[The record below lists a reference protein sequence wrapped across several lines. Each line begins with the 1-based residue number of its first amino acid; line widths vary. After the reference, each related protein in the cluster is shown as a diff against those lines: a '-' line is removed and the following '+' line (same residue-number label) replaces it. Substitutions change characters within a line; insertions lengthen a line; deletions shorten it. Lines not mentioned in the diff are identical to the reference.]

1 MKCCA
6 SQTISTVKPAPA
18 PAPPPARDAREAAV
32 AFEAL
37 LFQETLKPLS
47 KSLGFFGDAAT
58 GACAQAIARE
68 AHGGIIDRLAQLF
81 ATETPR

>member
-6 SQTISTVKPAPA
+6 PQTTSTANPAAVPQ
-18 PAPPPARDAREAAV
+18 PARDAAV

-37 LFQETLKPLS
+37 LFQEALKPLS
-47 KSLGFFGDAAT
+47 QSLGFFGDAAT
-58 GACAQAIARE
+58 GACAQSLARE
-68 AHGGIIDRLAQLF
+68 AHGGIIDRLTQLF

>member
-6 SQTISTVKPAPA
+6 SQTTSTAEPAAA
-18 PAPPPARDAREAAV
+18 PQPTRDAREAAV

-37 LFQETLKPLS
+37 LFQEALKPLS
-47 KSLGFFGDAAT
+47 QSLGFFGDAAT
-58 GACAQAIARE
+58 GACAQALARE
-68 AHGGIIDRLAQLF
+68 THGGIVARLTQLF

>member
-6 SQTISTVKPAPA
+6 SQTTSTANPV
-18 PAPPPARDAREAAV
+18 PPPQPPHDARDAAV

-37 LFQETLKPLS
+37 LFQAALKPLS
-47 KSLGFFGDAAT
+47 ESLGFFGDAAT

-68 AHGGIIDRLAQLF
+68 THGGIVDRLTRLF
-81 ATETPR
+81 ATETQR

>member
-6 SQTISTVKPAPA
+6 SQTTSTANPAPA
-18 PAPPPARDAREAAV
+18 PQPARDAREAAV

-37 LFQETLKPLS
+37 LFQATLKPLS
-47 KSLGFFGDAAT
+47 DSLGFFGDAAT

-68 AHGGIIDRLAQLF
+68 THGGIVDRLTQLF